1 MVNLNVFKPI
11 NKYQKEM
18 AKKCGWKNVDQI
30 PVRKNTIPDGFV
42 GSAKSEPNVPVI
54 GTRLNPNNYAIMEI
68 VMHNDKL
75 SKSPFVR
82 SNLTEILKIS
92 RDVQGLKM
100 MQKILTP
107 ENVDKLDTV
116 RTFVKRRPADYIK
129 DKSQVKYVGT
139 PAGLSALF
147 NDLAMLKAA
156 SVLDLDSLNLLFK
169 LDVTQ
174 GTGKML
180 LDTVRKYDAFSL
192 DLSKEKDIFKNA
204 VISVYKNK

>member
-11 NKYQKEM
+11 NKYQKEI
-18 AKKCGWKNVDQI
+18 AKKCGWRNVDQI
-30 PVRKNTIPDGFV
+30 PVRKNISDGFV

-68 VMHNDKL
+68 VLHDDKL

-82 SNLTEILKIS
+82 SNLTEILNAS
-92 RDVQGLKM
+92 NSEQGSKM

-116 RTFVKRRPADYIK
+116 RTFVRRRPADYIK
-129 DKSQVKYVGT
+129 DKSQVKYVGS
-139 PAGLSALF
+139 PAGLSTLF
-147 NDLAMLKAA
+147 NDVAMLKAA
-156 SVLDLDSLNLLFK
+156 SVLDLDSLNALFK

-174 GTGKML
+174 GKGQKL
-180 LDTVRKYDAFSL
+180 LETVAKYDDLHL
-192 DLSKEKDIFKNA
+192 DIARKGMLKNAVFALSKEK
-204 VISVYKNK
+204 

>member
-11 NKYQKEM
+11 NKYQKEI
-18 AKKCGWKNVDQI
+18 AKKCGWRNVDQI
-30 PVRKNTIPDGFV
+30 PVRKNISDGFV

-68 VMHNDKL
+68 VLHDDKL

-82 SNLTEILKIS
+82 SNLTEILNAS
-92 RDVQGLKM
+92 NSEQGSKM

-116 RTFVKRRPADYIK
+116 RTFVRRRPADYIK
-129 DKSQVKYVGT
+129 DKSQVKYVGS
-139 PAGLSALF
+139 PAGLSTLF
-147 NDLAMLKAA
+147 NDVAMLKAA
-156 SVLDLDSLNLLFK
+156 SILDLDSLNALFK

-174 GTGKML
+174 GTGKAL

-204 VISVYKNK
+204 VMSIYNN